1 MEQPSGKPF
10 IAAMNR
16 NPVAIIAAVVHFK
29 GITLL

>member
-1 MEQPSGKPF
+1 MDQPSGKPF

-16 NPVAIIAAVVHFK
+16 NPLAIVVAVVHFK